1 MCRRAQAS
9 ALARPRR
16 RTMLATGPP
25 RRKGGE
31 PRRSAI
37 TTKLVQNSG
46 CDQSPSLIVWAGMR
60 SAMVAS
66 GEHPAEPSIGD
77 ARRLARTHA
86 KIRIGAVVTSSLVS
100 PGRVA
105 DRFSQVLSRRVVLR
119 TYSTYARLVE
129 AVSDGDVDL
138 AWLPP
143 IAYVRA
149 RRHACIELLATVER
163 DGRPAYA
170 SALLAKPGVVR
181 AWGDL
186 EGKRAAWVD
195 NWSAAGY
202 VIPRRMM
209 RDHGVPPD
217 LTLKSQGFVGG
228 YDAVFDALDT
238 GMADVGASFCQIDK
252 NGAIVRRPWTEDLH
266 VVAVSEPIPG
276 DTFCAARTA
285 DALMVEDVR
294 QALASRLMTNVV
306 AELGGTRL
314 ADADPSRYD
323 ALERELFSAE

>member
-1 MCRRAQAS
+1 
-9 ALARPRR
+9 
-16 RTMLATGPP
+16 
-25 RRKGGE
+25 
-31 PRRSAI
+31 
-37 TTKLVQNSG
+37 
-46 CDQSPSLIVWAGMR
+46 MR

-66 GEHPAEPSIGD
+66 GEHPAEPAGD
-77 ARRLARTHA
+77 AKKLARTQT
-86 KIRIGAVVTSSLVS
+86 KIRVGAVVTSSLVN

-105 DRFSQVLSRRVVLR
+105 DRLSDVLARRVVLR
-119 TYSTYARLVE
+119 TYSTYARVVE

-149 RRHACIELLATVER
+149 RRQSCVELLATVER

-170 SALLAKPGVVR
+170 SALLARPGVIQSW
-181 AWGDL
+181 ADF

-209 RDHGVPPD
+209 RERGVSPD
-217 LTLKSQGFVGG
+217 FTLKAQGFVGG
-228 YDAVFDALDT
+228 YDAVFDALVSGT
-238 GMADVGASFCQIDK
+238 ADVGASFCQIDAGG
-252 NGAIVRRPWTEDLH
+252 NIVRRPWTDDLA
-266 VVAVSEPIPG
+266 VLAVSDAIPG

-294 QALASRLMTNVV
+294 EALMTPKMGKVI

-314 ADADPSRYD
+314 IEGNPARYD
-323 ALERELFSAE
+323 GLERELFSSE